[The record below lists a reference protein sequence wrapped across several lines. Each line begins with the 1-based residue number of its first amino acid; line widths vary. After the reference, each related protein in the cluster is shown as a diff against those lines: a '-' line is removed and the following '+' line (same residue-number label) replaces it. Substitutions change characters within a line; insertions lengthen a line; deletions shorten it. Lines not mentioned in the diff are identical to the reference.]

1 MRMLKLSTVE
11 KAARHAGM
19 GNVRKAAEIL
29 RQIIELKNNEHIYAQ
44 ISEQYKEV
52 IKGPSLKRK
61 FYSLV
66 QGYIIF
72 NHLEEFRAFC
82 ESNNITIFNKD
93 LEADNGFASNAR
105 LILVVFLREE
115 IGLKPPILI
124 EDDIGYEQ
132 N

>member
-1 MRMLKLSTVE
+1 MRMLKLSAVE

-19 GNVRKAAEIL
+19 KNTRKAAEVL
-29 RQIIELKNNEHIYAQ
+29 RHIIELKSNEYIYAQ
-44 ISEQYKEV
+44 ILEQYTEH
-52 IKGPSLKRK
+52 IKGPTIKRK
-61 FYSLV
+61 FYSLL
-66 QGYIIF
+66 QGYIIH

-82 ESNNITIFNKD
+82 VSNNVTIFNKD
-93 LEADNGFASNAR
+93 IEADNGFASNAR

-124 EDDIGYEQ
+124 EDDVGYEQ